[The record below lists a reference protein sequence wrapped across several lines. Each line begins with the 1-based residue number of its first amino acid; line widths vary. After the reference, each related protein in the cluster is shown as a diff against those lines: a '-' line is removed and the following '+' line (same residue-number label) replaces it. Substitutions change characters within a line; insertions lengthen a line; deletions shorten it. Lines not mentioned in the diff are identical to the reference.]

1 MFQDRKDKENRPT
14 GRQLAAI
21 SAVLLLPLSL
31 STLKAADIPSLFQD
45 AKMSANQLKLDA
57 VQMESYTRSK
67 MNWQSHSSQISRIKE
82 HINRAG
88 EIVSKLD
95 EARGSAEPWHQTS
108 IDRITPVLKE
118 LASNT
123 ESIIDHLNKTPNHLM
138 NVTYKEYLTYNAEL
152 AGELSKLVGDAVDY
166 DATKTKIESLH
177 DKLQKL
183 EL

>member
-1 MFQDRKDKENRPT
+1 MFQDRKDIENRQT
-14 GRQLAAI
+14 GRRLAVI

-31 STLKAADIPSLFQD
+31 STLRAADVTSLLQD

-82 HINRAG
+82 HIDRAG
-88 EIVSKLD
+88 EIVSKLED
-95 EARGSAEPWHQTS
+95 ARGSVEQWHQAS

-123 ESIIDHLNKTPNHLM
+123 ESIINHLNKAPNHLM
-138 NVTYKEYLTYNAEL
+138 NPTYKEYLASNAEL
-152 AGELSKLVGDAVDY
+152 ASELSKLVGDAVDY
-166 DATKTKIESLH
+166 DTTKTKIQSLQE
-177 DKLQKL
+177 KLGKL
-183 EL
+183 E